1 MSPMPVKTTVFDPQR
16 QKVPA
21 KIWSEASSIEPEALN
36 QLQNMASLPFVF
48 KHVAAMPDVHLGKGA
63 TVGSVIATKNAVIPA
78 AVGVDIGCGMMAVKT
93 PLDHR
98 VVQDKI
104 RSLRSAIEEVIP
116 LGRDSHKRM
125 SKQVSQWKGWKDL
138 GAHELIDKEL
148 VQRARL
154 QLGTLGGGNHFIEVC
169 LDLENNVWIML
180 HSGSR
185 NIGKSLAERHINRA
199 KGLMKQHLI
208 GLPDPDLAYLEE
220 GTSPFKQY
228 IEDLHWCQGYAFQN
242 RIEMMDL
249 VFQAL
254 AKVVNN
260 GVAVPRL
267 LEVNC
272 HHNYTQKE
280 THFGEKVWLTRKGA
294 VNAAKDQLGII
305 PGSMGTKSYIVRG
318 LGNAESFHS
327 CSHGAGRRMS
337 RSEAKRR
344 YTLKDLADQ
353 TVGVESRKDAGVI
366 DEIPAAYKDIDQV
379 MANQT
384 DLVEVVAQLKQI
396 MCVKG

>member
-1 MSPMPVKTTVFDPQR
+1 MAAKTIVFDPKI

-21 KIWSEASSIEPEALN
+21 KIWAEEATVEPAALD
-36 QLQNMASLPFVF
+36 QLKNMASLPFVF

-63 TVGSVIATKNAVIPA
+63 TVGSVIATQKAIVPA

-93 PLDHR
+93 PLDAR

-104 RSLRSAIEEVIP
+104 RHIRSAIEEVIP
-116 LGRDSHKRM
+116 LGRESHRRM
-125 SKQVSQWKGWKDL
+125 STSAQNWSGWKEL

-169 LDLENNVWIML
+169 LDLESNVWIML

-185 NIGKSLAERHINRA
+185 NVGKSLAERHINKA
-199 KGLMKQHLI
+199 KGRMKRMLI
-208 GLPDPDLAYLEE
+208 SLPDPDLAYLDE
-220 GTSPFKQY
+220 GTSDFNQY
-228 IEDLHWCQGYAFQN
+228 IEDLHWCQSYAYQN
-242 RIEMMDL
+242 RIEMMNL
-249 VFQAL
+249 VFAAL

-260 GVAVPRL
+260 GEPVPRL
-267 LEVNC
+267 MEVNC
-272 HHNYTQKE
+272 HHNYTQQE

-294 VNAAKDQLGII
+294 VNAEKNRLGII

-318 LGNAESFHS
+318 LGNAESFCS

-344 YTLKDLADQ
+344 FNLKDLADQ
-353 TVGVESRKDAGVI
+353 TAGVESRKDAAVI

>member
-1 MSPMPVKTTVFDPQR
+1 MPVKSLVFDPTI

-21 KIWSEASSIEPEALN
+21 KIWADPKSVEPQALQ

-63 TVGSVIATKNAVIPA
+63 TVGSVIATEKAIIPA

-104 RSLRSAIEEVIP
+104 KSIRSSIERSIP
-116 LGRDSHKRM
+116 LGRESNR
-125 SKQVSQWKGWKDL
+125 SLTASVENWTGWNEI
-138 GAHELIDKEL
+138 GYHALIDKDLIE
-148 VQRARL
+148 RAKF
-154 QLGTLGGGNHFIEVC
+154 QLGSLGGGNHFIEIC
-169 LDLENNVWIML
+169 LDTEKAVWVVL

-199 KGLMKQHLI
+199 KGLMKKMLI
-208 GLPDPDLAYLEE
+208 ELPDPDLAYLTED
-220 GTSPFKQY
+220 SPEFDQY
-228 IEDLHWCQGYAFQN
+228 MADLHWCQAYAYQN
-242 RIEMMDL
+242 RIEMMNRVLKDL
-249 VFQAL
+249 AFA
-254 AKVVNN
+254 VNN
-260 GVAVPRL
+260 GEPIDRL
-267 LEVNC
+267 VEVNC
-272 HHNYTQKE
+272 HHNYTQQE
-280 THFGEKVWLTRKGA
+280 THFGKKVWLTRKGA
-294 VNAAKDQLGII
+294 VRAGKGEYGII

-318 LGNAESFHS
+318 LGNEESFQS

-337 RSEAKRR
+337 RSEAKR
-344 YTLKDLADQ
+344 TFTVDDLKKQ
-353 TVGVESRKDAGVI
+353 TAGVESRKDAAVV
-366 DEIPAAYKDIDQV
+366 DEIPSAYKDIDQV
-379 MANQT
+379 MENQS